1 MFNGGKVPSVS
12 LRDKVLDVIHP
23 NTLPVDQIFSGL
35 AEACGVGQY
44 FPFTVEELADAQL
57 KTVGLSLDE
66 LRKVGTVEFPE
77 KAFVYGQTPKWKT
90 PSGKIQFTSEACEK
104 AGYSAA
110 PVWVAPAVVPAG
122 GSQFRLITGKQAIHS
137 HTMTANC
144 EALMSITQDYDLTRV
159 WLNADRAAELGIK
172 DGDEVEL
179 SNEKFTG
186 RCHVKVT
193 QRLNPTAVF
202 MPPAY
207 GCSSKDQHT
216 AYGVGLRPTDFMDYQ
231 LERGYGSA
239 MAHEVLVTVKKVGA

>member
-1 MFNGGKVPSVS
+1 
-12 LRDKVLDVIHP
+12 
-23 NTLPVDQIFSGL
+23 
-35 AEACGVGQY
+35 
-44 FPFTVEELADAQL
+44 
-57 KTVGLSLDE
+57 
-66 LRKVGTVEFPE
+66 
-77 KAFVYGQTPKWKT
+77 
-90 PSGKIQFTSEACEK
+90 
-104 AGYSAA
+104 
-110 PVWVAPAVVPAG
+110 
-122 GSQFRLITGKQAIHS
+122 
-137 HTMTANC
+137 MTANC